1 MSYKVEMKADETGNW
16 IPNGMTFASHDEAYE
31 YGMDLWARWGAVTDM
46 RVVESENKV
55 NYSYANGRLVPV
67 TFKCKAT

>member
-1 MSYKVEMKADETGNW
+1 
-16 IPNGMTFASHDEAYE
+16 
-31 YGMDLWARWGAVTDM
+31 M

-67 TFKCKAT
+67 TFKLRAT